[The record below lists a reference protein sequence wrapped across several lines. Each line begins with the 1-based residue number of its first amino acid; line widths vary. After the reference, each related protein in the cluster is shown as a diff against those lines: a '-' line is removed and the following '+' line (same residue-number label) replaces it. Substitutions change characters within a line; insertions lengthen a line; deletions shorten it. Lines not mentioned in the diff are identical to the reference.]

1 MKTFSLNKVIAIFAL
16 LFLIGGGKT
25 LAETTATLQASSTD
39 PSQGRP
45 EFAYTINN
53 VNVLNGGVIDYGYWN
68 VNLYS
73 VVNSPANA
81 AAFAFYAVAG
91 KPNTY
96 YIYNYSAKKWVTYDL
111 ATSYNNDMKGFLKLS
126 DTKTEGCYFE
136 ITSCT
141 NDTHSG
147 YQMRPYASDGTIDED
162 CYLNY
167 NGGNGANVSLTVGL
181 WKDPG
186 SQDKGACWILKKVD
200 LEVNSI
206 QTSTN
211 EAKPEHVFTMRNA
224 NGDYVNSNLY
234 RTLAASDY
242 AQFAFYEVSGKASAY
257 YIYNYSAKKWLK
269 YTTSATYTKG
279 KDFVF
284 NGEKSERSEFY
295 ITDAAKDGVSGV
307 QIQPYNAAGNAAN
320 NYLNFYGGGGDN
332 VAHTIGNYTTDG
344 NNDAGSLWVF
354 TEVEIANNNAVITNK
369 TMSEGSVVS
378 TLLENHTGNGTKL
391 LKETAIDWTKQKV
404 IAEIDL
410 STCGTGTEDLFSIGE
425 NIQTFEANN
434 IHMYKKSDGSITAYL
449 VGNPIKGGITGFES
463 STLLDGN
470 MLRVELSSEKGFVV
484 NDVVVFSKEA
494 INQYSE
500 QYYTNQFFSLSNI
513 QVGSGEGTNQ
523 ESRAKYNYISVATK
537 DYQTATVTSS
547 NTLDEVTV
555 NSFNAQ
561 NDVDVQL
568 KRSLTPTQ
576 WNTFCVPFTI
586 SEDVIAEKF
595 GAGTLVYTFG
605 SMNGNVMNFAH
616 STTIEAGTPYIVK
629 PTKEV
634 VNPSFTGVN
643 IEATAAKKVGADGY
657 FMQGIY
663 SAKTDLT
670 TDGTNLFLGDGN
682 KFYKP
687 AGATTAKMKGLRAFF
702 IVPQGTNL
710 AALRANIDGATTAID
725 ELTAVVEQPTDNRIY
740 NLQGQFVGTSFEGL
754 HGVYVQNGKKV
765 LVK

>member
-16 LFLIGGGKT
+16 LFFIGGGKT

-39 PSQGRP
+39 PSLGRP

-53 VNVLNGGVIDYGYWN
+53 VNAIDGVADYGYWN

-73 VVNSPANA
+73 VINSPANA

-111 ATSYNNDMKGFLKLS
+111 ATSYDNTKGFLKLS

-141 NDTHSG
+141 KDTHSG
-147 YQMRPYASDGTIDED
+147 YQMRPYASDGTIDTD
-162 CYLNY
+162 RYLNY
-167 NGGNGANVSLTVGL
+167 NGGNGANASITVGL
-181 WKDPG
+181 WRDNG
-186 SQDKGACWILKKVD
+186 SSDAGSCWILKEAD
-200 LEVNSI
+200 LGVKANITNTSLAAGSIVNSLY
-206 QTSTN
+206 TN
-211 EAKPEHVFTMRNA
+211 
-224 NGDYVNSNLY
+224 Y
-234 RTLAASDY
+234 
-242 AQFAFYEVSGKASAY
+242 Q
-257 YIYNYSAKKWLK
+257 
-269 YTTSATYTKG
+269 
-279 KDFVF
+279 
-284 NGEKSERSEFY
+284 
-295 ITDAAKDGVSGV
+295 
-307 QIQPYNAAGNAAN
+307 
-320 NYLNFYGGGGDN
+320 
-332 VAHTIGNYTTDG
+332 
-344 NNDAGSLWVF
+344 
-354 TEVEIANNNAVITNK
+354 
-369 TMSEGSVVS
+369 
-378 TLLENHTGNGTKL
+378 GNGTQFV
-391 LKETAIDWTKQKV
+391 KETAIDWTNQKV
-404 IAEIDL
+404 IAEIDI

-425 NIQTFEANN
+425 DAITWFANN
-434 IHMYKKSDGSITAYL
+434 IHMYKTTGGITAYL
-449 VGNPIKGGITGFES
+449 VGNPVGGGATAFGPVSF
-463 STLLDGN
+463 DGN
-470 MLRVELSSEKGFVV
+470 ILRVEVSSEKGFVV
-484 NDVVVFSKEA
+484 NDRVIFSKEV

-500 QYYTNQFFSLSNI
+500 QKYNKQFFSLSTI
-513 QVGSGEGTNQ
+513 KVGSGENNQ
-523 ESRAKYNYISVATK
+523 NSRAKYNYISVVTN
-537 DYQTATVTSS
+537 DYQAATVTSS

-586 SEDVIAEKF
+586 SADVIAEKF

-605 SMNGNVMNFAH
+605 SMNGNVMNFKA
-616 STTIEAGTPYIVK
+616 STTIEAGKPYIVK
-629 PTKEV
+629 PANTV
-634 VNPSFTGVN
+634 VNPTFTGVN
-643 IEATAAKKVGADGY
+643 IVASAPVKSGADGF
-657 FMQGIY
+657 FMQGTY
-663 SAKTDLT
+663 GAKTDLLD
-670 TDGTNLFLGDGN
+670 DGTNLFLGEGD

-687 AGATTAKMKGLRAFF
+687 AKGSTKMKGMRAFF

-725 ELTAVVEQPTDNRIY
+725 ELTTVVEQPTDNRIY

>member
-1 MKTFSLNKVIAIFAL
+1 MQIIVDVTNCTKDASGNNPDDIFDLCPQTTSDVGWNSPTPVVHVYCDGTQLKLRGNKFTDKNDLNPDITLGSSYDKTNITIEIDNENGLTVNGNST
-16 LFLIGGGKT
+16 T
-25 LAETTATLQASSTD
+25 LTATFLTELLNNSNLTFASQEGSGRMHGTYKSVKVVSKTA
-39 PSQGRP
+39 PSG
-45 EFAYTINN
+45 I
-53 VNVLNGGVIDYGYWN
+53 I
-68 VNLYS
+68 
-73 VVNSPANA
+73 
-81 AAFAFYAVAG
+81 
-91 KPNTY
+91 
-96 YIYNYSAKKWVTYDL
+96 
-111 ATSYNNDMKGFLKLS
+111 
-126 DTKTEGCYFE
+126 
-136 ITSCT
+136 
-141 NDTHSG
+141 
-147 YQMRPYASDGTIDED
+147 
-162 CYLNY
+162 
-167 NGGNGANVSLTVGL
+167 
-181 WKDPG
+181 
-186 SQDKGACWILKKVD
+186 
-200 LEVNSI
+200 
-206 QTSTN
+206 TSTN
-211 EAKPEHVFTMRNA
+211 ETMPEFVFTMRNA

-242 AQFAFYEVSGKASAY
+242 AQFAFYEVSGKANAY

-378 TLLENHTGNGTKL
+378 TLLENHTGNGTQL
-391 LKETAIDWTKQKV
+391 VKETAIDWTTQKIV
-404 IAEIDL
+404 AEIDI
-410 STCGTGTEDLFSIGE
+410 STCGTGTEDLFSIGDDAISW
-425 NIQTFEANN
+425 NAVN
-434 IHMYKKSDGSITAYL
+434 IHMYKSSKGINAYL
-449 VGNPIKGGITGFES
+449 SGNPASGTPTASGATA
-463 STLLDGN
+463 DGN

-484 NDVVVFSKEA
+484 NGSVVFSKET
-494 INQYSE
+494 INQYS
-500 QYYTNQFFSLSNI
+500 TLFSLSTI
-513 QVGSGEGTNQ
+513 KVGSGENNQ
-523 ESRAKYNYISVATK
+523 NSRAKYNYISVVTN
-537 DYQTATVTSS
+537 DYQAATVTSS

-555 NSFNAQ
+555 NTFNAQ

-568 KRSLTPTQ
+568 KRTLSPEY

-586 SEDVIAEKF
+586 SADVIKEKF
-595 GAGTLVYTFG
+595 GEGTQVCTFG
-605 SMNGNVMNFAH
+605 SMEGTVMNFAH
-616 STTIEAGTPYIVK
+616 STSIEAGKPYIVK

-643 IEATAAKKVGADGY
+643 IEATAAKQVGANGY

-663 SAKTDLT
+663 SVKTDLT

-687 AGATTAKMKGLRAFF
+687 LGTTTAKMKGMRAYF
-702 IVPQGTNL
+702 IVPQGTNF

-725 ELTAVVEQPTDNRIY
+725 EFATVVEQPTDNRIY

>member
-53 VNVLNGGVIDYGYWN
+53 VNVLDGGVIDYGYWN

-73 VVNSPANA
+73 VRNTPANA

-111 ATSYNNDMKGFLKLS
+111 ATSYNNMKGFLKLS

-141 NDTHSG
+141 KDTHSG
-147 YQMRPYASDGTIDED
+147 YQMRPYASDGTIDTD
-162 CYLNY
+162 RYLNY
-167 NGGNGANVSLTVGL
+167 NGGNGANESITVGL
-181 WKDPG
+181 WQDPG
-186 SQDKGACWILKKVD
+186 SSDAGSCWILKEAD
-200 LEVNSI
+200 LSVKANITNTSLAAGSIVNSLY
-206 QTSTN
+206 TN
-211 EAKPEHVFTMRNA
+211 
-224 NGDYVNSNLY
+224 Y
-234 RTLAASDY
+234 
-242 AQFAFYEVSGKASAY
+242 Q
-257 YIYNYSAKKWLK
+257 
-269 YTTSATYTKG
+269 
-279 KDFVF
+279 
-284 NGEKSERSEFY
+284 
-295 ITDAAKDGVSGV
+295 
-307 QIQPYNAAGNAAN
+307 
-320 NYLNFYGGGGDN
+320 
-332 VAHTIGNYTTDG
+332 
-344 NNDAGSLWVF
+344 
-354 TEVEIANNNAVITNK
+354 
-369 TMSEGSVVS
+369 
-378 TLLENHTGNGTKL
+378 GNGTQFV
-391 LKETAIDWTKQKV
+391 KETAIDWTNQKV
-404 IAEIDL
+404 VAEIDI

-425 NIQTFEANN
+425 DAITWFANN
-434 IHMYKKSDGSITAYL
+434 IHMYKTTGGITAYL
-449 VGNPIKGGITGFES
+449 VGNPAGGGATAFGPVSF
-463 STLLDGN
+463 DGN
-470 MLRVELSSEKGFVV
+470 ILRVEVSSEKGFVV
-484 NDVVVFSKEA
+484 NDRVRFSKEV

-500 QYYTNQFFSLSNI
+500 QKYNKQFFSLSTI
-513 QVGSGEGTNQ
+513 KVGSGEGTNQ
-523 ESRAKYNYISVATK
+523 ESKAKYNFIRVVTN
-537 DYQTATVTSS
+537 DYQAATVTSS

-568 KRSLTPTQ
+568 KRSLTPAQ

-586 SEDVIAEKF
+586 SADVIAEKF

-605 SMNGNVMNFAH
+605 SMNGNVMNFKA
-616 STTIEAGTPYIVK
+616 STTIEAGKPYIVK
-629 PTKEV
+629 PANTV
-634 VNPSFTGVN
+634 VNPTFTGVN
-643 IEATAAKKVGADGY
+643 IVESDPVQLGENGF
-657 FMQGIY
+657 FMQGTY
-663 SAKTDLT
+663 GAKTDLT
-670 TDGTNLFLGDGN
+670 TDGTNLFLGEGN

-687 AGATTAKMKGLRAFF
+687 SGTTTAKMKGMRAFF
-702 IVPQGTNL
+702 IVPQGTNF

-725 ELTAVVEQPTDNRIY
+725 ELTTVVEQPTDNRIY

>member
-1 MKTFSLNKVIAIFAL
+1 MKTFSLNKIIAIFAL

-53 VNVLNGGVIDYGYWN
+53 VNAIDGAADYGYWN

-73 VVNSPANA
+73 VINSPANA

-91 KPNTY
+91 KSNTY

-111 ATSYNNDMKGFLKLS
+111 ATSYNNMKGFLKLS

-141 NDTHSG
+141 KDTHSG

-162 CYLNY
+162 RYLNY
-167 NGGNGANVSLTVGL
+167 NGGNGANASITVGL
-181 WKDPG
+181 WQDPG
-186 SQDKGACWILKKVD
+186 SSDAGSCWILKEAD
-200 LEVNSI
+200 LGVKANI
-206 QTSTN
+206 TNTS
-211 EAKPEHVFTMRNA
+211 
-224 NGDYVNSNLY
+224 
-234 RTLAASDY
+234 LAA
-242 AQFAFYEVSGKASAY
+242 
-257 YIYNYSAKKWLK
+257 
-269 YTTSATYTKG
+269 
-279 KDFVF
+279 
-284 NGEKSERSEFY
+284 
-295 ITDAAKDGVSGV
+295 
-307 QIQPYNAAGNAAN
+307 
-320 NYLNFYGGGGDN
+320 
-332 VAHTIGNYTTDG
+332 
-344 NNDAGSLWVF
+344 GS
-354 TEVEIANNNAVITNK
+354 I
-369 TMSEGSVVS
+369 VS
-378 TLLENHTGNGTKL
+378 TVLENHTGDGTKF
-391 LKETAIDWTKQKV
+391 TRDIAIDWTNQKV
-404 IAEIDL
+404 VAEIDI

-425 NIQTFEANN
+425 DAITWSANN
-434 IHMYKKSDGSITAYL
+434 IHMYKTTGGITAYL
-449 VGNPIKGGITGFES
+449 VGNPVGGGATAFGPVSF
-463 STLLDGN
+463 DGN
-470 MLRVELSSEKGFVV
+470 ILRVELSSEKGFVV
-484 NDVVVFSKEA
+484 NDRVIFSKEI

-500 QYYTNQFFSLSNI
+500 QYYSKQFFSLSTI
-513 QVGSGEGTNQ
+513 KVGSGENNQ
-523 ESRAKYNYISVATK
+523 NSRAKYNYISVVTN

-568 KRSLTPTQ
+568 KRTLSPEY

-586 SEDVIAEKF
+586 SADVIKEKF
-595 GAGTLVYTFG
+595 GEGTQVCTFG
-605 SMNGNVMNFAH
+605 SMEGTVMNFAH
-616 STTIEAGTPYIVK
+616 STSIEAGKPYIVK

-634 VNPSFTGVN
+634 VDPTFTGVN
-643 IEATAAKKVGADGY
+643 IEAVAAKQVGANGY

-663 SAKTDLT
+663 SVKTDLT

-687 AGATTAKMKGLRAFF
+687 LGTTTAKMKGMRAYF
-702 IVPQGTNL
+702 IVPSGTNF

-725 ELTAVVEQPTDNRIY
+725 EFATVVEQPTDNRIY
-740 NLQGQFVGTSFEGL
+740 NLQGQFVGTNFEGL

>member
-1 MKTFSLNKVIAIFAL
+1 MKTFSLNKIFAIFAL

-39 PSQGRP
+39 PSLGKP

-53 VNVLNGGVIDYGYWN
+53 VNVIDGTIDYGYWN

-81 AAFAFYAVAG
+81 ASFAFYAVAG
-91 KPNTY
+91 KSNTY

-111 ATSYNNDMKGFLKLS
+111 ATSYNNNMKGFLKLS

-167 NGGNGANVSLTVGL
+167 NGGNGANASLTVGL

-200 LEVNSI
+200 LGVNSI

-224 NGDYVNSNLY
+224 NNSYVNSNLY
-234 RTLAASDY
+234 CATSTSDY
-242 AQFAFYEVSGKASAY
+242 AQFAFYEVSGKTSAY

-279 KDFVF
+279 QDFVS

-320 NYLNFYGGGGDN
+320 NYLNFYKGGDQN
-332 VAHTIGNYTTDG
+332 TNNTIGNYTTDG

-378 TLLENHTGNGTKL
+378 TLLENHTGDGTKL
-391 LKETAIDWTKQKV
+391 LKETAIDWTQQKV

-410 STCGTGTEDLFSIGE
+410 STCGTGTEDLFSIGKD
-425 NIQTFEANN
+425 IQTFKENN
-434 IHMYKKSDGSITAYL
+434 IHVYKTSGGITAYL
-449 VGNPIKGGITGFES
+449 VGNPASGGATAFGPVSF
-463 STLLDGN
+463 DGN
-470 MLRVELSSEKGFVV
+470 ILRVELSSEKGFVV
-484 NDVVVFSKEA
+484 NDRAIFSKEI

-500 QYYTNQFFSLSNI
+500 QKYGKQFFSLSNI

-523 ESRAKYNYISVATK
+523 ETKATYNYISVVTN
-537 DYQTATVTSS
+537 DYKAATVTSS
-547 NTLDEVTV
+547 NTLDEVAV

-561 NDVDVQL
+561 NNVDVQL
-568 KRSLTPTQ
+568 KRTLSPEH
-576 WNTFCVPFTI
+576 WNSFCVPFAI
-586 SEDVIAEKF
+586 SADVIAEKF

-605 SMNGNVMNFAH
+605 SMNGNVMNFAP
-616 STTIEAGTPYIVK
+616 STTIEAGKPYIVK

-634 VNPSFTGVN
+634 VDPSFTGVN

-687 AGATTAKMKGLRAFF
+687 AGTTTARMKGLRAFF

-725 ELTAVVEQPTDNRIY
+725 EFATIVEQPTDNRIY

>member
-1 MKTFSLNKVIAIFAL
+1 MKTFSLNKIFAIFAL

-53 VNVLNGGVIDYGYWN
+53 VNVLNGTTIDYGYWN

-91 KPNTY
+91 KSNTY

-111 ATSYNNDMKGFLKLS
+111 ATSYDNTKGFLKLS

-162 CYLNY
+162 RYLNF
-167 NGGNGANVSLTVGL
+167 NGGNGANASITVGL
-181 WKDPG
+181 WQDNG
-186 SQDKGACWILKKVD
+186 SQDKGACWILKEAD
-200 LEVNSI
+200 LSVKANITNTSLAAGSIVNSLY
-206 QTSTN
+206 TN
-211 EAKPEHVFTMRNA
+211 
-224 NGDYVNSNLY
+224 Y
-234 RTLAASDY
+234 
-242 AQFAFYEVSGKASAY
+242 Q
-257 YIYNYSAKKWLK
+257 
-269 YTTSATYTKG
+269 
-279 KDFVF
+279 
-284 NGEKSERSEFY
+284 
-295 ITDAAKDGVSGV
+295 
-307 QIQPYNAAGNAAN
+307 
-320 NYLNFYGGGGDN
+320 
-332 VAHTIGNYTTDG
+332 
-344 NNDAGSLWVF
+344 
-354 TEVEIANNNAVITNK
+354 
-369 TMSEGSVVS
+369 
-378 TLLENHTGNGTKL
+378 GNGTQFV
-391 LKETAIDWTKQKV
+391 KETAIDWTNQKV
-404 IAEIDL
+404 VAEIDV

-425 NIQTFEANN
+425 DAITWFANN
-434 IHMYKKSDGSITAYL
+434 IHMYKTTGGITAYL
-449 VGNPIKGGITGFES
+449 VGNPVGGGATAFGPVSF
-463 STLLDGN
+463 DGN
-470 MLRVELSSEKGFVV
+470 ILRVELSSEKGFVV
-484 NDVVVFSKEA
+484 NDRVIFSKEV

-500 QYYTNQFFSLSNI
+500 QYYSKQFFSLSTI
-513 QVGSGEGTNQ
+513 KVGSGEGNNQ
-523 ESRAKYNYISVATK
+523 ESKAKYNYISVVTN

-586 SEDVIAEKF
+586 SADVIAEKF

-605 SMNGNVMNFAH
+605 SMNGNVMNFAP
-616 STTIEAGTPYIVK
+616 STTIEAGKPYIVK
-629 PTKEV
+629 PANTV
-634 VNPSFTGVN
+634 VNPTFTGVN
-643 IEATAAKKVGADGY
+643 IEASAPVKSGENGF
-657 FMQGIY
+657 FMQGTY
-663 SAKTDLT
+663 GAKTDLLD
-670 TDGTNLFLGDGN
+670 DGTNLFLGEGN

-687 AGATTAKMKGLRAFF
+687 AKGSTKMKGLRAFF

-725 ELTAVVEQPTDNRIY
+725 ELTTVVEQPTDNRIY

>member
-1 MKTFSLNKVIAIFAL
+1 M
-16 LFLIGGGKT
+16 GGGKT

-53 VNVLNGGVIDYGYWN
+53 VNVLNGTTIDYGYWN

-81 AAFAFYAVAG
+81 ASFAFYAVAG
-91 KPNTY
+91 KSNTY

-111 ATSYNNDMKGFLKLS
+111 ATSYDNTKGFLKLS

-162 CYLNY
+162 RYLNF
-167 NGGNGANVSLTVGL
+167 NGGNGANASITVGL
-181 WKDPG
+181 WQDNG
-186 SQDKGACWILKKVD
+186 SQDKGACWILKEAD
-200 LEVNSI
+200 LSVKANITNTSLAAGSIVNSLY
-206 QTSTN
+206 TN
-211 EAKPEHVFTMRNA
+211 
-224 NGDYVNSNLY
+224 Y
-234 RTLAASDY
+234 
-242 AQFAFYEVSGKASAY
+242 Q
-257 YIYNYSAKKWLK
+257 
-269 YTTSATYTKG
+269 
-279 KDFVF
+279 
-284 NGEKSERSEFY
+284 
-295 ITDAAKDGVSGV
+295 
-307 QIQPYNAAGNAAN
+307 
-320 NYLNFYGGGGDN
+320 
-332 VAHTIGNYTTDG
+332 
-344 NNDAGSLWVF
+344 
-354 TEVEIANNNAVITNK
+354 
-369 TMSEGSVVS
+369 
-378 TLLENHTGNGTKL
+378 GNGTQFV
-391 LKETAIDWTKQKV
+391 KETAIDWTNQKV
-404 IAEIDL
+404 VAEIDV

-425 NIQTFEANN
+425 DAITWFANN
-434 IHMYKKSDGSITAYL
+434 IHMYKTTGGITAYL
-449 VGNPIKGGITGFES
+449 VGNPVGGGATAFGPVSF
-463 STLLDGN
+463 DGN
-470 MLRVELSSEKGFVV
+470 ILRVELSSEKGFVV
-484 NDVVVFSKEA
+484 NDRVIFSKEV

-500 QYYTNQFFSLSNI
+500 QYYSKQFFSLSTI
-513 QVGSGEGTNQ
+513 KVGSGEGNNQ
-523 ESRAKYNYISVATK
+523 ESKAKYNYISVVTN

-568 KRSLTPTQ
+568 KRSLTPAQ

-586 SEDVIAEKF
+586 SKDVITEKF

-605 SMNGNVMNFAH
+605 SMTGNVMNFTA
-616 STTIEAGTPYIVK
+616 STTIEAGKPYIVK

-634 VNPSFTGVN
+634 VDPTFTGVN
-643 IEATAAKKVGADGY
+643 IVESDPVKLGADGF
-657 FMQGIY
+657 FMQGTY
-663 SAKTDLT
+663 GAKTDLT

-687 AGATTAKMKGLRAFF
+687 AGTTTARMKGLRAFF

-710 AALRANIDGATTAID
+710 AALRANIDGATTSID
-725 ELTAVVEQPTDNRIY
+725 ELTTVVEQPTDNRIY

>member
-1 MKTFSLNKVIAIFAL
+1 MKTFSLNKIFAIFAL

-53 VNVLNGGVIDYGYWN
+53 VNVLNGTTIDYGYWN

-81 AAFAFYAVAG
+81 ASFAFYAVAG
-91 KPNTY
+91 KSNTY

-111 ATSYNNDMKGFLKLS
+111 ATSYDNTKGFLKLS

-162 CYLNY
+162 RYLNF
-167 NGGNGANVSLTVGL
+167 NGGNGANASITVGL
-181 WKDPG
+181 WQDNG
-186 SQDKGACWILKKVD
+186 SQDKGACWILKEAD
-200 LEVNSI
+200 LSVKANITNTSLAAGSIVNSLY
-206 QTSTN
+206 TN
-211 EAKPEHVFTMRNA
+211 
-224 NGDYVNSNLY
+224 Y
-234 RTLAASDY
+234 
-242 AQFAFYEVSGKASAY
+242 Q
-257 YIYNYSAKKWLK
+257 
-269 YTTSATYTKG
+269 
-279 KDFVF
+279 
-284 NGEKSERSEFY
+284 
-295 ITDAAKDGVSGV
+295 
-307 QIQPYNAAGNAAN
+307 
-320 NYLNFYGGGGDN
+320 
-332 VAHTIGNYTTDG
+332 
-344 NNDAGSLWVF
+344 
-354 TEVEIANNNAVITNK
+354 
-369 TMSEGSVVS
+369 
-378 TLLENHTGNGTKL
+378 GNGTQFV
-391 LKETAIDWTKQKV
+391 KETAIDWTNQKV
-404 IAEIDL
+404 VAEIDV

-425 NIQTFEANN
+425 DAITWSANN
-434 IHMYKKSDGSITAYL
+434 IHMYKTTGGITAYL
-449 VGNPIKGGITGFES
+449 VGNPVGGGATAFGPVSF
-463 STLLDGN
+463 DGN
-470 MLRVELSSEKGFVV
+470 ILRVELSSEKGFVV
-484 NDVVVFSKEA
+484 NDRVIFSKEI

-500 QYYTNQFFSLSNI
+500 QYYSKQFFSLSTI
-513 QVGSGEGTNQ
+513 KVGSGEGNNQ
-523 ESRAKYNYISVATK
+523 ESKAKYNYISVVTN

-586 SEDVIAEKF
+586 SADVIAEKF

-605 SMNGNVMNFAH
+605 SMNGNVMNFAP
-616 STTIEAGTPYIVK
+616 STTIEAGKPYIVK
-629 PTKEV
+629 PANTV
-634 VNPSFTGVN
+634 VNPTFTGVN
-643 IEATAAKKVGADGY
+643 IEVSAPVKSGENGFY
-657 FMQGIY
+657 MQGTY
-663 SAKTDLT
+663 GAKTDLLD
-670 TDGTNLFLGDGN
+670 DGTNLFLGEGN

-687 AGATTAKMKGLRAFF
+687 AKGSTKMKGMRAYF

-725 ELTAVVEQPTDNRIY
+725 EFATVVEQPTDNRIY